1 MIQIDINKT
10 RKLKGCD
17 IVNKYLVI
25 IDYGG
30 YDGIT
35 NIGVIYANSKEDVYD
50 EFLKTKG
57 YELDKIATVI
67 VGMDE
72 IDNGWFY
79 FK

>member
-1 MIQIDINKT
+1 M
-10 RKLKGCD
+10 
-17 IVNKYLVI
+17 NKYLVI